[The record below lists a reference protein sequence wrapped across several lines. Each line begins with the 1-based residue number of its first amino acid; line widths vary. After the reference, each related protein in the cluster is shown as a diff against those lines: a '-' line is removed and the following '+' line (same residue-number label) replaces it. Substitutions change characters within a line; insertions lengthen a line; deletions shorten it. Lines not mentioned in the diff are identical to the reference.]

1 MQQKIFVV
9 DDSSTIRTLYK
20 TVLESVGY
28 RVIAFNNGESLL
40 SALESE
46 LPDLIL
52 MGAEL
57 PDTHCV
63 ELASNIKSRPDL
75 LLIPLIVISSTRSMD
90 LRRNCFQAGVT
101 DFILKNCTQK
111 FLIER
116 IKLILQRRETLQ
128 FNQHLAGQRF
138 NVLIAEDSQ
147 ALLALY
153 GQMFEQMGCFPILC
167 KDGEEAW
174 QQLQKNSD
182 IDLILTDI
190 EMPKM
195 DGIELNH
202 LIRSRSDFDQIPV
215 IVVTRFDQQELLC
228 ELLSAG
234 ASDYISKPF
243 IHEELQ
249 ARVNSHLRTRQLYKE
264 QKRLNN
270 ELKELNAYLED
281 RVRERTQEL
290 HEANVETITKLAKV
304 CDFKDLETGNHINR
318 VKAYSEELGRAIG
331 LSSEVV
337 TKLGYSSMMH
347 DLGKITTPDRILN
360 KPGPLDAEEWA
371 KMREHSISG
380 AQLLGEK
387 QFFSMAREIAMFHH
401 ERMDGHGYPK
411 GLKGNEIPLSARIV
425 AVVDVFDA
433 LVSKRSYKQAWTQA
447 EAVAEL
453 KRISDEHLDKRLVD
467 VFVGML
473 EKGQLDYIRDLF
485 PETSG
490 SIQEIMAATEEG

>member
-1 MQQKIFVV
+1 MQQIIFVV
-9 DDSSTIRTLYK
+9 DDSSAIRSLYK
-20 TVLESVGY
+20 TVLESIGY
-28 RVIAFNNGESLL
+28 RVVAFKTGKSLL
-40 SALESE
+40 DAVEAE

-57 PDTHCV
+57 QDTNCV
-63 ELASNIKSRPDL
+63 DLATKVKSRPEY
-75 LLIPLIVISSTRSMD
+75 LLIPIIVISSTRSMD

-116 IKLILQRRETLQ
+116 IKLILQRRETMQ

-153 GQMFEQMGCFPILC
+153 GHMFEQMGCRPILC

-174 QQLQKNSD
+174 NHLQQDSD
-182 IDLILTDI
+182 VDLVLTDI
-190 EMPKM
+190 EMPNM

-202 LIRSRSDFDQIPV
+202 LIRSRSDFDQVPV
-215 IVVTRFDQQELLC
+215 IVVTRIDQQELLC
-228 ELLSAG
+228 ELLTAG

-249 ARVNSHLRTRQLYKE
+249 ARVSAHLRTRLLYKE
-264 QKRLNN
+264 QQRLNN
-270 ELKELNAYLED
+270 ELQELNAYLED
-281 RVRERTQEL
+281 RVRERTQDL
-290 HEANVETITKLAKV
+290 HEANVETISKLAKV

-337 TKLGYSSMMH
+337 TRLGYSSMMH

-360 KPGPLDAEEWA
+360 KPGPLDADEWI
-371 KMREHSISG
+371 KMREHSLAG
-380 AQLLGEK
+380 ASLLGDK
-387 QFFSMAREIAMFHH
+387 QFFSMAREIALYHH
-401 ERMDGHGYPK
+401 ERMDGNGYPK

-433 LVSKRSYKQAWTQA
+433 LISKRSYKPAWSQD
-447 EAVAEL
+447 EAIAEL
-453 KRISDEHLDKRLVD
+453 QRISDDHLDKRLVD
-467 VFVGML
+467 MFVSML
-473 EKGQLDYIRDLF
+473 DSGQLDYIRNIY

-490 SIQEIMAATEEG
+490 SSLEIVSE